1 MLQRQISPIKW
12 RNSELSRTVVT
23 GLIMKLGIVEKKTEQ
38 KCYIWHLEE
47 WTSNTSSTT
56 YAGQTIQLYFPVYN
70 TKSRNCQVEQ
80 DEIISSSKC
89 ICPYQCTHQ
98 YNIKFEWSTNA
109 QLTMAC
115 CKQINSSQWK
125 EPFRLQTQSQTC
137 LLRVPAVLIRHWLQ
151 HVQLVIEEVA

>member
-23 GLIMKLGIVEKKTEQ
+23 GLIMKLGIVEKKQNKRVTSGT
-38 KCYIWHLEE
+38 LEE

-89 ICPYQCTHQ
+89 KCPYQCTHQ
-98 YNIKFEWSTNA
+98 YNIKFE
-109 QLTMAC
+109 
-115 CKQINSSQWK
+115 
-125 EPFRLQTQSQTC
+125 
-137 LLRVPAVLIRHWLQ
+137 
-151 HVQLVIEEVA
+151 